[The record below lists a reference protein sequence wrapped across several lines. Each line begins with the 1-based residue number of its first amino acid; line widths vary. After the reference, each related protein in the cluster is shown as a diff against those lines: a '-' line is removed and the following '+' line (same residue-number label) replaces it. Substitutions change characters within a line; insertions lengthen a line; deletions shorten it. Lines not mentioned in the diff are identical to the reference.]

1 MGLQLRVPAAL
12 ILLLSLLS
20 EPFLQSQAVSSRSLP
35 ARFSRDA
42 GAAQITAKRPTLLTF
57 HGLVDDFGQG
67 LQPVILHV
75 LIKAKRLPDRTF
87 SVRAVSYVERVALQ
101 GEKRD
106 TIATRASG
114 VTLFPVSTHN
124 GVQRYIFSTCQ
135 HSQPCD
141 AVTLYCKTAFCFS
154 FVASIYFP

>member
-35 ARFSRDA
+35 ARFSREA

-106 TIATRASG
+106 TITTCASG
-114 VTLFPVSTHN
+114 VTLFPVSGN
-124 GVQRYIFSTCQ
+124 GVQCYIFSTCQ
-135 HSQPCD
+135 HSLPCD